1 MLPYHEFLIQL
12 REQSLFRE
20 LRTIDEIEGPVVRMG
35 DRVLVNFASNDYLG
49 LSQHPSVKAGAKL
62 AIDRFGAGSGASR
75 LVTGTESPHT
85 KFEEEIAA
93 FKGAESALLFST
105 GYTAA
110 IGTIT
115 SLVGPGDVVIL
126 DKLAHAC
133 LIDGAKL
140 SGAALRV
147 FPHNNTAKLKRQL
160 AWAQQTY
167 PQAKTLI
174 VTESI
179 FSMDGDFGDLPAI
192 ADLKTE
198 FQALLLVDEAHA
210 TGVIGP
216 QGAGWVS
223 ALGLTRQVDIQMGTL
238 SKAFGA
244 SGGFICGSKTLIQ
257 LLVNRARSFIY
268 STALPPASAAAAS
281 AALEIVRGAEGEAL
295 RSHLWR
301 NVRFLAGCLA
311 PVSGEIPDRVS
322 PIFPWLIGDEEQTLW
337 LAETLFQNGFLAPA
351 IRYPTVARGAARLRI
366 ALSAS
371 HAPEQI
377 QSLSRTIIA
386 SHGFAKELQPQTL
399 PKGRPER

>member
-1 MLPYHEFLIQL
+1 
-12 REQSLFRE
+12 
-20 LRTIDEIEGPVVRMG
+20 
-35 DRVLVNFASNDYLG
+35 
-49 LSQHPSVKAGAKL
+49 
-62 AIDRFGAGSGASR
+62 
-75 LVTGTESPHT
+75 
-85 KFEEEIAA
+85 
-93 FKGAESALLFST
+93 
-105 GYTAA
+105 
-110 IGTIT
+110 
-115 SLVGPGDVVIL
+115 
-126 DKLAHAC
+126 
-133 LIDGAKL
+133 
-140 SGAALRV
+140 
-147 FPHNNTAKLKRQL
+147 
-160 AWAQQTY
+160 
-167 PQAKTLI
+167 
-174 VTESI
+174 
-179 FSMDGDFGDLPAI
+179 
-192 ADLKTE
+192 
-198 FQALLLVDEAHA
+198 
-210 TGVIGP
+210 
-216 QGAGWVS
+216 
-223 ALGLTRQVDIQMGTL
+223 MGTL

-301 NVRFLAGCLA
+301 NVRFLAGCLT

-371 HAPEQI
+371 HALEQI

>member
-1 MLPYHEFLIQL
+1 MFPYDELLIQL

-20 LRTIDEIEGPVVRMG
+20 LRTIESIQGTVVRMG
-35 DRVLVNFASNDYLG
+35 DRFLVNFASNDYLG
-49 LSQHPSVKAGAKL
+49 LSQHPAVKASAKL

-85 KFEEEIAA
+85 EFEEEIAA
-93 FKGAESALLFST
+93 FKGAESALVFST
-105 GYTAA
+105 GYAAA

-160 AWAQQTY
+160 AWARQTY
-167 PQAKTLI
+167 PQGQTLI

-192 ADLKTE
+192 VDLKTE

-216 QGAGWVS
+216 QGAGWIA
-223 ALGLTRQVDIQMGTL
+223 ALGLTQQVDIQMGTL

-268 STALPPASAAAAS
+268 STALPPSSAAAAS
-281 AALEIVRGAEGEAL
+281 AALQIVRSDEGNAL
-295 RSHLWR
+295 RSRLR
-301 NVRFLAGCLA
+301 SNVRFLIECLTTFPGENPVPAG
-311 PVSGEIPDRVS
+311 
-322 PIFPWLIGDEEQTLW
+322 PILPLVIGDEQETLR
-337 LAETLFQNGFLAPA
+337 LAEALWNNGFLLPA

-366 ALSAS
+366 ALSSAHS
-371 HAPEQI
+371 LEQI
-377 QSLSRTIIA
+377 QSL
-386 SHGFAKELQPQTL
+386 AK
-399 PKGRPER
+399 

>member
-1 MLPYHEFLIQL
+1 MLPYDELLIQL

-20 LRTIDEIEGPVVRMG
+20 LRTIESIQGTVVRMG
-35 DRVLVNFASNDYLG
+35 DRLLVNFASNDYLG
-49 LSQHPSVKAGAKL
+49 LSQHPAVKASAKL
-62 AIDRFGAGSGASR
+62 AIDRFGAGAGASR

-85 KFEEEIAA
+85 KFEKEIAA
-93 FKGAESALLFST
+93 FKGAESALVFST
-105 GYTAA
+105 GYSAA

-160 AWAQQTY
+160 AWARQTY
-167 PQAKTLI
+167 PQGQTLI

-192 ADLKTE
+192 VDLKTE

-216 QGAGWVS
+216 QGAGWIA
-223 ALGLTRQVDIQMGTL
+223 ALGLTRQIDIQMGTL
-238 SKAFGA
+238 SKALGA
-244 SGGFICGSKTLIQ
+244 SGGFICGSRTLIQ
-257 LLVNRARSFIY
+257 LLINRARSFIY

-281 AALEIVRGAEGEAL
+281 AALGIVRTAEGETL

-301 NVRFLAGCLA
+301 NVHFLVGCLTSA
-311 PVSGEIPDRVS
+311 SGKIPERVS
-322 PIFPWLIGDEEQTLW
+322 PIFPWLIGDEQQSLG
-337 LAETLFQNGFLAPA
+337 LAESLLKNGFLVPA
-351 IRYPTVARGAARLRI
+351 IRFPTVARGSARLRI

-371 HAPEQI
+371 HTPEQI

-386 SHGFAKELQPQTL
+386 SREFFEELQPQAI
-399 PKGRPER
+399 PKGRLER